1 MRATVREV
9 GSVSVID
16 LYGKITI
23 GRGDVVLREHVGRLL
38 RQGRRRILINLEGVS
53 YMDSCGLGEL
63 AACYRNARDH
73 SATLKLLNPTGR
85 VFDLLQMIKLEE
97 VIESFGDESEALV
110 AFGREEAPPIE
121 RNPLPPRDDGAL
133 GLPGR

>member
-9 GSVSVID
+9 GDVSVVD

-23 GRGDVVLREHVGRLL
+23 GRGDIVLRERVNDLL
-38 RQGRRRILINLEGVS
+38 HAGQCNILINLAGVT

-63 AACYRNARDH
+63 AACYRNAKDYG
-73 SATLKLLNPTGR
+73 ATIKLLNPTGR

-97 VIESFGDESEALV
+97 VIDSFRDETEAVL
-110 AFGREEAPPIE
+110 AFGRQRAGRPRPPTGNGGAPE
-121 RNPLPPRDDGAL
+121 PLRF
-133 GLPGR
+133 GR